1 MSAYKDLY
9 SNYERRAIIQET
21 RSIYSFPSST
31 ASGSYPLPDT
41 DEVGLENLVPGTT
54 IDLTIDSIPLYL
66 GKRIHVSK
74 PQSSGVNVN
83 IVSNTGQTFFSSTS
97 GTISTYSLLTSFPD
111 SVELFFVNNFNI
123 SVLGTSGSGSPTPVT
138 PQQTRTIYVSPLGLP
153 TNSGLSDSP
162 LDTLQNAINLA
173 TSYGDASPTSQY
185 KIIAA
190 GSRYS
195 ENLSLVPY
203 INILSNSGD
212 NGTSVTLDGD
222 LDFSGLDTVISSTL
236 TFESFTFTRSPTQNL
251 SGFSNAPYIRFVDC
265 DFQNGQDMDL
275 TLNQNT
281 VFGFIGCGLESDNM
295 FLRGGGWIISN
306 CKSLSGNGYVE
317 IDDTGSSTVE
327 AYLLNYTN
335 IPATVHLKCSNNVG
349 ANFHIGDSY
358 FEQAIQVDNDTNAML
373 IQYDKLPFANNF
385 SSLTSTQLVRVSDC
399 FSESYTPTDP
409 GDWAIVPN
417 NVKYALDTVANAILY
432 KYTPQSPP
440 NWSSSF
446 SGTVP
451 ATLYAALNILAN
463 NMFERYSN
471 RFRIQTTIAAFGFN
485 DVNSNILQTTNVAQ
499 ASLSSSGSFTV
510 SGSSLSLSSTS
521 TSTSIL
527 AATSMTLSAVSS
539 VLDMSGRNNVLLY
552 PTGTVGQKTTQIGS
566 STAKQ
571 GIRYIV
577 NDNSGTFGVTSGTVD
592 LFSLTLLEP
601 AISRSAYTGVVK
613 ICISDGLAPT
623 VFATYYRP
631 FVISGDGVST
641 YTINLFGAA
650 IYQYATFGW
659 PFGFP
664 TFVMVVSGG
673 SLSLNFNTGGAITPK
688 INTYIE
694 IERLN

>member
-1 MSAYKDLY
+1 MIPSIQITGTSHEPESYTLLDA
-9 SNYERRAIIQET
+9 STTGAI
-21 RSIYSFPSST
+21 
-31 ASGSYPLPDT
+31 ALPDT
-41 DEVGLENLVPGTT
+41 SLVDLKNIVLPVDFT
-54 IDLTIDSIPLYL
+54 ISTLDRYI
-66 GKRIHVSK
+66 GKRVLIEK
-74 PQSSGVNVN
+74 PQDTTGIAINIIAPIPFSGSGIPFPLSTTYTLPDGALSLELVFGSTDY
-83 IVSNTGQTFFSSTS
+83 ISVSNTGTVPVIPIP
-97 GTISTYSLLTSFPD
+97 GTTTR
-111 SVELFFVNNFNI
+111 EL
-123 SVLGTSGSGSPTPVT
+123 
-138 PQQTRTIYVSPLGLP
+138 YVSINGSD
-153 TNSGLSDSP
+153 TNTGNALYP
-162 LDTLQNAINLA
+162 FQTIQKAIDTV
-173 TSYGDASPTSQY
+173 TGFGDATVTTQY
-185 KIIAA
+185 KILVA
-190 GSRYS
+190 GGQYN
-195 ENLSLVPY
+195 ENLTLVPF
-203 INILSNSGD
+203 INILSLSGD
-212 NGTSVTLDGD
+212 ETSVSLNGSLDP
-222 LDFSGLDTVISSTL
+222 SGLDIPQA
-236 TFESFTFTRSPTQNL
+236 TFTISNFKFMQNPNWNT
-251 SGFSNAPYIRFVDC
+251 SGFGNALYIRFIECEFASGSNMDIT
-265 DFQNGQDMDL
+265 QN
-275 TLNQNT
+275 NISIIA
-281 VFGFIGCGLESDNM
+281 FIGCTIECDNC
-295 FLRGGGWIISN
+295 FWHTGGWIFSN
-306 CKSLSGNGYVE
+306 TKGLLGTVYIE
-317 IDDTGSSTVE
+317 FDDTAGSIEVYFMNTTFIK
-327 AYLLNYTN
+327 AD
-335 IPATVHLKCSNNVG
+335 VHLKCSAGIG
-349 ANFHIGDSY
+349 AIYHIADSY
-358 FEQAIQVDNDTNAML
+358 FEQSLMIDNDTASMTVY
-373 IQYDKLPFANNF
+373 YDKLPRQNNF
-385 SSLTSTQLVRVSDC
+385 DGLTSVVFSRISDC
-399 FSESYTPTDP
+399 FGESYTPTNP
-409 GDWAIVPN
+409 GNWTIVPN

-499 ASLSSSGSFTV
+499 ASLSASGNFSISGSDV
-510 SGSSLSLSSTS
+510 SISSTF
-521 TSTSIL
+521 
-527 AATSMTLSAVSS
+527 ATISLVANSGIVLSAVGSTL
-539 VLDMSGRNNVLLY
+539 VMSGRNNVLLY

-623 VFATYYRP
+623 VVATYYRP

-641 YTINLFGAA
+641 YTINSFGAA